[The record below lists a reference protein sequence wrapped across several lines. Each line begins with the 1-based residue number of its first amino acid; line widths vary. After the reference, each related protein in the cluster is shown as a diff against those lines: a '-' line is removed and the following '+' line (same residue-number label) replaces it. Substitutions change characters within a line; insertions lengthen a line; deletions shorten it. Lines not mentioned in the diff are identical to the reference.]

1 MREDIKDTAKRR
13 IAIQDE
19 LNEKVKEAYLR
30 AFRMAATATYASGLA
45 PSYFEFKKS
54 FLLDAEINVILD
66 SLIADIYKL
75 ILQYSERV
83 DKLAKLKNEV
93 DSAQDQADYL
103 PFVFRNIKGK
113 NIEDRL
119 QGYKEDSKYEFEAF
133 LAASMLLKR
142 PISFVIQDFSQ
153 YATTPYSSPTVKSVL
168 SNKIPFLISAKML
181 LQKGIVYGQ
190 SGKYNSALNS
200 LTRLTEGSIA
210 DAFGF
215 GDLDYMKKNGAIGYI
230 ARRGSSYPCQI
241 CDDNTGFHPITEMT
255 LPVHPRCMCYAVPV
269 FAGDI

>member
-1 MREDIKDTAKRR
+1 MAEVNNIAKRR

-19 LNEKVKEAYLR
+19 LTEKVKEAYLR
-30 AFRMAATATYASGLA
+30 AFRRAATATYASGLA

-75 ILQYSERV
+75 ILQYSDQV
-83 DKLAKLKNEV
+83 DRLAKLKNQTEEQ
-93 DSAQDQADYL
+93 SDYL

-142 PISFVIQDFSQ
+142 PISFVVQDFSQ
-153 YATTPYSSPTVKSVL
+153 YATTPYASPTVKSVL
-168 SNKIPFLISAKML
+168 SNKIPFLISARML
-181 LQKGIVYGQ
+181 LRKGIVYGQ

-200 LTRLTEGSIA
+200 LTRLSEGSVA

-215 GDLDYMKKNGAIGYI
+215 GDLDYMRKSGAIGYFVS
-230 ARRGSSYPCQI
+230 RGSSYPCQV

-269 FAGDI
+269 FAGATGDI